1 MAFAD
6 CTPVKAF
13 FILTFLLGKDFK
25 LIFLSLF
32 YEVNM
37 SDDLLNFFMKVL
49 AIVIYLAL
57 GAFVSWIFFNIKRR
71 DLFGGYIGGLVV
83 GVIGALIGGFI
94 LDKLFLDI
102 TIKVLNFLVYDTGVN
117 IIAGLIG
124 GYIAVYIM
132 NRLGHNKERKKY

>member
-1 MAFAD
+1 M
-6 CTPVKAF
+6 P
-13 FILTFLLGKDFK
+13 
-25 LIFLSLF
+25 
-32 YEVNM
+32 
-37 SDDLLNFFMKVL
+37 DDVLNFLMKIL
-49 AIVIYLAL
+49 AIAIYLAL
-57 GAFVSWIFFNIKRR
+57 GAFVSWVFFTIKRR

-83 GVIGALIGGFI
+83 GVIGALIGGVI